1 VKIALTVWKE
11 RVSPLFDAARLLLIA
26 EIKGRTILSRQF
38 QPLQPESIHSRAA
51 RLAELGV
58 GTLICGAISRPQAI
72 LLKAHGIH
80 VLADVTGRAEAALAA
95 FLDDRLSV
103 YMPSDNPCQSGK
115 TS

>member
-1 VKIALTVWKE
+1 LTVWKE

-26 EIKGRTILSRQF
+26 QVEGRTVRSRQF
-38 QPLQPESIHSRAA
+38 QPLQPEPIHRRAA

-72 LLKAHGIH
+72 LLKAHGIR

-103 YMPSDNPCQSGK
+103 YMPSDNPYPSEK

>member
-1 VKIALTVWKE
+1 
-11 RVSPLFDAARLLLIA
+11 
-26 EIKGRTILSRQF
+26 
-38 QPLQPESIHSRAA
+38 
-51 RLAELGV
+51 
-58 GTLICGAISRPQAI
+58 
-72 LLKAHGIH
+72 

>member
-11 RVSPLFDAARLLLIA
+11 RVSPLFDAARLLLVA
-26 EIKGRTILSRQF
+26 EVDGRTVMSRHF
-38 QPLQPESIHSRAA
+38 QPLQPEPAHRRAA

-58 GTLICGAISRPQAI
+58 GTLICGAISRPQAT
-72 LLKAHGIH
+72 LLEAHGIR

-95 FLDDRLSV
+95 FLDHRLSV
-103 YMPSDNPCQSGK
+103 HTHKDDPRRSGK